1 MKVTS
6 IDLDRLVFAIAPL
19 DTLEVRAKFMEAV
32 AAGTLKYND
41 LDTRY
46 RWYIYNRAWDAGFRF
61 PAGSDY
67 KTAHIDTALRKVIP
81 PLLEQVD
88 PETFVPDVNSR
99 PVASA
104 SS

>member
-6 IDLDRLVFAIAPL
+6 IDLDRLIFAIAPL
-19 DTLEVRAKFMEAV
+19 DTLEMRAKFVEA
-32 AAGTLKYND
+32 AASGKLKYND

-46 RWYIYNRAWDAGFRF
+46 RWYLYNRAWDAGFRF

-67 KTAHIDTALRKVIP
+67 KTAHIDTALRKAVPSLSEGADPATVIP
-81 PLLEQVD
+81 D
-88 PETFVPDVNSR
+88 ANSR
-99 PVASA
+99 AVATP

>member
-1 MKVTS
+1 MKVSS
-6 IDLDRLVFAIAPL
+6 IDLDRLIFAIAPI
-19 DTLEVRAKFMEAV
+19 DTLELRKAFLDAAV
-32 AAGTLKYND
+32 SGKLKYND

-67 KTAHIDTALRKVIP
+67 KTAHIDTALRKAVP

-88 PETFVPDVNSR
+88 PETFIPDVDSR

>member
-6 IDLDRLVFAIAPL
+6 IDLDRLVFAVAPI
-19 DTLEVRAKFMEAV
+19 DTLELRKAFLDAAV
-32 AAGTLKYND
+32 SGKLKYND

-61 PAGSDY
+61 PEGSDY
-67 KTAHIDTALRKVIP
+67 KTAHIDTALRKAIP

-88 PETFVPDVNSR
+88 PESFVPDVDSR
-99 PVASA
+99 PVAST